1 MDNPEQIYKDKV
13 WEFLDTMNVDTGYL
27 IDNLCVPENKSKFIL
42 CIKQYMDSKYFQGW
56 ISFNKDYS
64 KIYKIEPIIFKN
76 DNDEKQKPKSQG

>member
-13 WEFLDTMNVDTGYL
+13 WQFLDTMNVDTGYL

-42 CIKQYMDSKYFQGW
+42 CIKQYMDAKYYQGW
-56 ISFNKDYS
+56 LSFNKDYS